1 VNSKPGDTVIDSLM
15 EHAPALYGFAY
26 ARLRDHHLA
35 EDLVQDSLVVAW
47 KSWDNYQ
54 GGSSLLTWLTGILRH
69 KILDHHRASSRRPVV
84 SIEENNGSGQHS
96 TDELFN
102 ATGDWNIDPN
112 HGMQSLMQSPA
123 KAAQNSDL
131 RKWIVFCMEKL
142 PARLHLLF
150 AAREVDEMPVAD
162 AAKLAGVTEGSA
174 AVMLTR
180 ARQALRLCLQ
190 ESLNR

>member
-1 VNSKPGDTVIDSLM
+1 VNPESGHKVIDSLM
-15 EHAPALYGFAY
+15 EHAPALYGFAF
-26 ARLRDHHLA
+26 ARVRDHHLA
-35 EDLVQDSLVVAW
+35 EDLVQDSLVVGW
-47 KSWDNYQ
+47 KSWENYQ
-54 GGSSLLTWLTGILRH
+54 GGSSLLTWLIGILRH

-84 SIEENNGSGQHS
+84 SIEDNDGGQHS
-96 TDELFN
+96 TDALFN
-102 ATGDWNIDPN
+102 ANGDWTIDPN

-150 AAREVDEMPVAD
+150 AAREVDEMSVAD
-162 AAKLAGVTEGSA
+162 AARLAGVTEGSA

-180 ARQALRLCLQ
+180 ARHALRLCLQ

>member
-1 VNSKPGDTVIDSLM
+1 MAQT
-15 EHAPALYGFAY
+15 PALYGFAY
-26 ARLRDHHLA
+26 ARMRDHHLA
-35 EDLVQDSLVVAW
+35 EDLVQDSLLVAW
-47 KSWDNYQ
+47 ESWENYQ

-69 KILDHHRASSRRPVV
+69 KILDHHRATSRRPLV
-84 SIEENNGSGQHS
+84 SIEENNNDRSHS
-96 TDELFN
+96 TDELFS
-102 ATGDWNIDPN
+102 TSGDWTIDPN

-131 RKWIVFCMEKL
+131 RKWIAICMEKL

-162 AAKLAGVTEGSA
+162 AARLAGVTEGSA

-180 ARQALRLCLQ
+180 ARHALRLCLQ

>member
-1 VNSKPGDTVIDSLM
+1 MIVNQEVPSNPVDSLM
-15 EHAPALYGFAY
+15 EHAPALYGYAY

-35 EDLVQDSLVVAW
+35 EDLVQDSLIAAW

-69 KILDHHRASSRRPVV
+69 KMLDHHRSSARRPVV
-84 SIEENNGSGQHS
+84 SIEENKSEHS
-96 TDELFN
+96 IDHLFS
-102 ATGDWNIDPN
+102 AGGDWTIDPN
-112 HGMQSLMQSPA
+112 HGMHSLMQSPA

-131 RKWIVFCMEKL
+131 RKFIVFCMEKL

-150 AAREVDEMPVAD
+150 ACREVDEMPVAD
-162 AAKLAGVTEGSA
+162 AAKLAGVTVGSA

-180 ARQALRLCLQ
+180 ARQMLRLCLQ
-190 ESLNR
+190 ESLNK

>member
-1 VNSKPGDTVIDSLM
+1 MNAEISAQTVDLLM

-26 ARLRDHHLA
+26 ARLRDHHLS
-35 EDLVQDSLVVAW
+35 EDLVQDSLLVAW

-54 GGSSLLTWLTGILRH
+54 GGSSLLTWLIGILRH
-69 KILDHHRASSRRPVV
+69 KILDHHRSTSRRPTV
-84 SIEENNGSGQHS
+84 SIEENHDGQPS
-96 TDELFN
+96 IDRLFSSN
-102 ATGDWNIDPN
+102 GDWTIDPN
-112 HGMQSLMQSPA
+112 HGMESLMQSPA
-123 KAAQNSDL
+123 MAAQNADL
-131 RKWIVFCMEKL
+131 RKWIAICVEKL

-150 AAREVDEMPVAD
+150 IAREVDEMPVAD
-162 AAKLAGVTEGSA
+162 AAGLAGVTEGSA

>member
-1 VNSKPGDTVIDSLM
+1 M

-47 KSWDNYQ
+47 KSWGDYQ

-84 SIEENNGSGQHS
+84 SIEEKNDNGKHS

-102 ATGDWNIDPN
+102 ANGDWTIDPN

-131 RKWIVFCMEKL
+131 RKWIILCMEKL

-150 AAREVDEMPVAD
+150 TAREVDEMPVAD
-162 AAKLAGVTEGSA
+162 AAALAGVTEGSA